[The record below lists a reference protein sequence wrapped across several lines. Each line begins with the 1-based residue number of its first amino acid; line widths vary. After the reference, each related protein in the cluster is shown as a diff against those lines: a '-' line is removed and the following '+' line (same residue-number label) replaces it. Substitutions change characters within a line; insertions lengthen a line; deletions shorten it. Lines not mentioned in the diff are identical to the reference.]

1 MSRQPRKRQRLLT
14 STEVHEKTSH
24 IVLSSNANQL
34 YQLLSHVHVPV
45 STSTVTLAS
54 IHVSVQSLAHPVQ
67 SLALHNLRSLP
78 SYQPFLQLD
87 LLEPPL
93 PSHAPLLLLILAT
106 TSGGASNL
114 SGVLRDYLDVQPGKK
129 QASSSSSL
137 SSSSSSSPP
146 VVRLGELLSTIVSHG
161 MDDELR
167 ESLASA
173 LRDST
178 TTKWTAASIQRL
190 LSPSSPTSSSS
201 SSTLSVRYVLL
212 VSYLARQIDGDKMS
226 TLQSISVMQSIANV
240 SYRNKTLDEVIQTC
254 RSLVEHLA
262 QSFQSVAD
270 DVSEKRRLM
279 FGFFV
284 ICNKSYEKLVELEQR
299 VPMKRLLLIPME
311 GWTTLASAGGGHDD
325 DEVDAQGHLLESER
339 ATRQR
344 PRVVVGRFWTD
355 QITCFQWKK
364 KDVHDL
370 LRQVRADVTGRKRR
384 EGGGLG
390 KSAASVASSATTTT
404 LWDIFHRVAC
414 LCEDTNDS
422 FRMLWKL
429 ADHLPI
435 VGSISTPVGAASTE
449 EGEEEEEEEIK
460 LQSMVC
466 YCKMTVSSLRSLTTD
481 RVGST
486 STPST
491 NEMLKMSIRC
501 LTKLIGAFSD
511 IHLLAW
517 STLINV
523 GVCTALNNILLRHNH
538 FNDNGVVNTLS
549 AMYCLLEASLDLD
562 ELYSDDGRG
571 GGRRLCLNVTEWTTA
586 RSRMMTDISDT
597 MFCRGVC
604 GVMKKMDSCKITHEA
619 FELLVNNMCQVWCSL
634 EGKNILDG
642 SGECIAME
650 TLSRGL
656 SRCGLVTTMKH
667 MLRRAPKGG
676 RGEGEGRTKESNQG
690 EVVVGGGTLRQV
702 LNGKMGSEKGDET
715 GNRLH
720 ECLLWILQN
729 EWNEVLAKLLLEENE
744 MVELLW
750 DCMMN
755 TKHGLGTIALQRLQT
770 LKFGHVMISGARSK
784 LLSALLNACPLLN

>member
-1 MSRQPRKRQRLLT
+1 
-14 STEVHEKTSH
+14 
-24 IVLSSNANQL
+24 
-34 YQLLSHVHVPV
+34 
-45 STSTVTLAS
+45 
-54 IHVSVQSLAHPVQ
+54 
-67 SLALHNLRSLP
+67 
-78 SYQPFLQLD
+78 
-87 LLEPPL
+87 
-93 PSHAPLLLLILAT
+93 
-106 TSGGASNL
+106 
-114 SGVLRDYLDVQPGKK
+114 
-129 QASSSSSL
+129 
-137 SSSSSSSPP
+137 
-146 VVRLGELLSTIVSHG
+146 
-161 MDDELR
+161 
-167 ESLASA
+167 
-173 LRDST
+173 
-178 TTKWTAASIQRL
+178 
-190 LSPSSPTSSSS
+190 
-201 SSTLSVRYVLL
+201 
-212 VSYLARQIDGDKMS
+212 
-226 TLQSISVMQSIANV
+226 MQSIANV
-240 SYRNKTLDEVIQTC
+240 SYRNKTLDEVVQTC

-270 DVSEKRRLM
+270 DVLEKRRLM

-284 ICNKSYEKLVELEQR
+284 ICNKSYEKLVELERR
-299 VPMKRLLLIPME
+299 VPMKRLLFIPME
-311 GWTTLASAGGGHDD
+311 GWATLAPAGGGHEDGD

-339 ATRQR
+339 QTRQR
-344 PRVVVGRFWTD
+344 PCVVVGRFWTD

-370 LRQVRADVTGRKRR
+370 LRQVQTDIEGRKRR
-384 EGGGLG
+384 GGGGLG

-435 VGSISTPVGAASTE
+435 VGSISTPAGAASTE
-449 EGEEEEEEEIK
+449 EEEEEQERSK

-517 STLINV
+517 STLIND

-562 ELYSDDGRG
+562 ELYSMDDGRGGGGGGGG
-571 GGRRLCLNVTEWTTA
+571 GGRRLCLNITEWATA

-604 GVMKKMDSCKITHEA
+604 GVMRKMDSCKITHEA

-634 EGKNILDG
+634 EGKNIQDG

-656 SRCGLVTTMKH
+656 SRCGLVKTMKH
-667 MLRRAPKGG
+667 MLRRAPEGEGG
-676 RGEGEGRTKESNQG
+676 GGEGEGGTKESSQG

-715 GNRLH
+715 GHRLH
-720 ECLLWILQN
+720 ELLLWILQN
-729 EWNEVLAKLLLEENE
+729 EWNEMLAKLLLEENK

-750 DCMMN
+750 DCMMR
-755 TKHGLGTIALQRLQT
+755 TQHGLGKIALQRLQT